1 MKPIAAAVLAAFSAV
16 PTGAFA
22 VTPTETEL
30 DPVIVTAT
38 RQTER
43 VSETLADVTVVSR
56 EEIERA
62 GASTVL
68 QLLARQPGVQTT
80 MNGGPGTNSALYIR
94 GASNAQSLVLI
105 DGQRFG
111 SATAGGASLQNL
123 SLDQI
128 DHIEILR
135 GPASALYG
143 SDAVGGVVQ
152 IFTRR
157 GEGPVVFDGFAGIGR
172 YNTQNYSVGASGSEC
187 ALRFNLQA
195 AYNTS
200 DSFSATNSELKQP
213 YNYDP
218 DKDGY
223 RNAGFNGS
231 VAWAF
236 VPGHEIE
243 LNALSNQVRSHYDA
257 RETDPLTFAPGPG
270 YDAYADSRAENYG
283 LTLRDQFTSAWR
295 STLRSGRSVDN
306 YRDYAPWAP
315 TGQTFKTTQD
325 QVSWQNDIK
334 AEAAGKFMLGAEW
347 LRQRAEV
354 EVDAYG
360 EPERTTR
367 TAFGGWGKGFG
378 EHDVQLNL
386 RYDDSDDY
394 GGHTSGTAA
403 WAWHFLPQWRARLS
417 AGNSFRA
424 PTFNDLYYPFF
435 SNPDL
440 QPERGRSADAALNWD
455 GQSMG
460 ASLTYYRTRI
470 KDMIALDQNFLP
482 QNIARAEIDGVTLT
496 ARGEWSGWELNGSL
510 DWLDARDGD
519 TDKQLAHR
527 AKWQGMLSGSYGVEA
542 WRAGAELQAVGKRYD
557 DPANLSP
564 MGGYGQVNLFA
575 QWKFTREAQLEARVD
590 NLFDKQYE
598 KVAGYGTPGVS
609 VFAGVRVSTR

>member
-16 PTGAFA
+16 PAGAFA
-22 VTPTETEL
+22 ATIPETEL

-38 RQTER
+38 RQSER
-43 VSETLADVTVVSR
+43 ISDTLADVTVISR
-56 EEIERA
+56 EEIARA
-62 GASTVL
+62 GAANVL

-80 MNGGPGTNSALYIR
+80 TNGGPGTNSALYIR

-157 GEGPVVFDGFAGIGR
+157 GEGPFVADGFMGFGT
-172 YNTQNYSVGASGSEC
+172 YGTQNYSVGASGSEG
-187 ALRFNLQA
+187 AVRYNLQA
-195 AYNTS
+195 AYNS
-200 DSFSATNSELKQP
+200 SNSFSATNSEAKQP

-218 DKDGY
+218 DRDPY
-223 RNAGFNGS
+223 RNTAFNGS
-231 VAWAF
+231 LAWTFLA
-236 VPGHEIE
+236 GHEIE
-243 LNALSNQVRSHYDA
+243 FNALSNSVRSHYDA
-257 RETDPLTFAPGPG
+257 RDTDPITFGPG
-270 YDAYADSRAENYG
+270 APYDAYSDSTAENYG
-283 LTLRDQFTSAWR
+283 LTLRDRFTNAWT
-295 STLRSGRSVDN
+295 STLRTGRSIDD
-306 YRDYAPWAP
+306 YRDHAPWAP

-325 QVSWQNDIK
+325 QVAWQNDIVSGF
-334 AEAAGKFMLGAEW
+334 AGKFMVGAEW
-347 LRQRAEV
+347 LRQSAEV
-354 EVDAYG
+354 EIDGYG
-360 EPERTTR
+360 EPQRITR
-367 TAFGGWGKGFG
+367 TAFGGWGERFG
-378 EHDVQLNL
+378 NHDLQLNL
-386 RYDDSDDY
+386 RYDDSEDY

-403 WAWHFLPQWRARLS
+403 WAWHLLPQWRARLS

-435 SNPDL
+435 STPGL

-455 GQSMG
+455 GESMG
-460 ASLTYYRTRI
+460 ASLTYYRSRI

-482 QNIARAEIDGVTLT
+482 QNIAQAKMDGVTLT
-496 ARGEWSGWELNGSL
+496 ARGEWSGWQLNGSL
-510 DWLDARDGD
+510 DWLNARDGD
-519 TDKQLAHR
+519 TNKQLPHR
-527 AKWQGMLSGSYGVEA
+527 AKWQSMLTGSYGVDA

-564 MGGYGQVNLFA
+564 MGGYGLVNLFA
-575 QWKFTREAQLEARVD
+575 QWQFAPHVQLEARVD

-598 KVAGYGTPGVS
+598 KVGGYGVPGVS
-609 VFAGVRVSTR
+609 VFAGLRVSTR